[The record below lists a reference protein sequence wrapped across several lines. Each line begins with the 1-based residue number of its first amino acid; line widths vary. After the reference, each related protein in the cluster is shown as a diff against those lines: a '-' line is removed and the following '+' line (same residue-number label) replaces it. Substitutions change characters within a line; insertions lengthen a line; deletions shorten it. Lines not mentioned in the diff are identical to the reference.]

1 MSLIIIDCGHNK
13 AGTYDRGATCADGRM
28 ENDLNVIVTEKLTA
42 LLRSAGHQVV
52 PIGNDGSTVV
62 QRGAVGSNN
71 DCDLLLSIHHNAYGS
86 GANGTTVIKSVF
98 ADAQCPEVAQL
109 GKLIIESICDA
120 IGTRPR
126 NGGNPSTKWN
136 STKTADYY
144 GVIRGN
150 KKHNTLIVESLF
162 CDNASD
168 LARWDPDKIAGAIA
182 SAVFSVFGKP
192 ITENAAAEAEK
203 QGLTS
208 SLFSVGDTVEFSGGS
223 HFVSSDAASPVGGIR
238 TAGKAKLTKIAVGQ
252 KHPYHLIGTTSNVY
266 GWVDA
271 STVSSAR

>member
-13 AGTYDRGATCADGRM
+13 AGTYDRGATCADGRA
-28 ENDLNVIVTEKLTA
+28 ENDLNLAVTQRLTA
-42 LLRSAGHQVV
+42 LLQNAGHQVI
-52 PIGNDGSTVV
+52 PIGNDASSVV

-71 DCDLLLSIHHNAYGS
+71 DCDLMLSIHHNAYGG

-98 ADAQCPEVAQL
+98 ADTQCPNVASL
-109 GKLIIESICDA
+109 GKLIIDGICDS

-126 NGGNPSTKWN
+126 NGGEPVTKWN
-136 STKTADYY
+136 SSKTADYY

-162 CDNASD
+162 CDNPSD
-168 LARWDPDKIAGAIA
+168 LARWNPDRIAAAIA
-182 SAVFSVFGKP
+182 SAVFAVFGRPVAEK
-192 ITENAAAEAEK
+192 AAAEAEK
-203 QGLTS
+203 KGT
-208 SLFSVGDTVEFSGGS
+208 FAVGDTVDFSGGS
-223 HFVSSDAASPVGGIR
+223 HYVSSDASSPVGGIR
-238 TAGKAKLTKIAVGQ
+238 TAGKAKLTKLAPGQ

-271 STVSSAR
+271 ASVSK

>member
-1 MSLIIIDCGHNK
+1 MSLIVIDCGHNK
-13 AGTYDRGATCADGRM
+13 AGTYDRGATCADGRA

-42 LLRSAGHQVV
+42 LLRAAGHSVI

-71 DCDLLLSIHHNAYGS
+71 DCDLLLSIHHNAYGG

-98 ADAQCPEVAQL
+98 ADAECPEVATL
-109 GKLIIESICDA
+109 GKLIIDGICDA

-126 NGGNPSTKWN
+126 NGGQPVTKWN

-150 KKHNTLIVESLF
+150 KKHNTLIIESLF

-168 LARWDPDKIAGAIA
+168 LARWDPDKIASAI
-182 SAVFSVFGKP
+182 SGAVFSVFGRP
-192 ITENAAAEAEK
+192 TAESAAEDAQK
-203 QGLTS
+203 QGQTAS
-208 SLFSVGDTVEFSGGS
+208 VFSVGDTVEFSGGS
-223 HFVSSDAASPVGGIR
+223 HFVSSDAPFPVGGIR
-238 TAGKAKLTKIAVGQ
+238 TAGKAKLTKIAAGQ

-271 STVSSAR
+271 SAVSK